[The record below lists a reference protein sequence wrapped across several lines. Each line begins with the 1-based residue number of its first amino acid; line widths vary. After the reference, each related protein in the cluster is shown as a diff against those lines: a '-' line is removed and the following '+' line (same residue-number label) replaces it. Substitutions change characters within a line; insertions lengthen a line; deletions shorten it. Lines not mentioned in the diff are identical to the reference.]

1 MSTNALPPWENPRET
16 LLSLPRPRRRIEF
29 PIFAILSIVG
39 YAVLIW
45 YAVAEIDSPAKM
57 GYTIV
62 GGFAMPSAA
71 ALGLSIIQTEMM
83 RTSMVIAEWLKQKY
97 VESLKQQ

>member
-1 MSTNALPPWENPRET
+1 MSTNPLPPGENPRET

-29 PIFAILSIVG
+29 PIFTILSIVG

-71 ALGLSIIQTEMM
+71 ALGLSITLTRGDTRFYGYRRMVETEV
-83 RTSMVIAEWLKQKY
+83 R
-97 VESLKQQ
+97 